1 MFKKKRRYAP
11 EDYIDPGADKKAK
24 KPKQKE
30 KEKEK
35 EKAKSAPVERE
46 FADTV
51 AIQTLR
57 TGEVE
62 VGTLLVA
69 AVREIWEDGLLVA
82 LPFHLLGEVPA
93 DHTVDLPDFEA
104 RGADT

>member
-1 MFKKKRRYAP
+1 M
-11 EDYIDPGADKKAK
+11 
-24 KPKQKE
+24 
-30 KEKEK
+30 
-35 EKAKSAPVERE
+35 
-46 FADTV
+46 

-69 AVREIWEDGLLVA
+69 AVREVWEDGLLVA

-104 RGADT
+104 RGADTGELLEAALRSEVNNFEK